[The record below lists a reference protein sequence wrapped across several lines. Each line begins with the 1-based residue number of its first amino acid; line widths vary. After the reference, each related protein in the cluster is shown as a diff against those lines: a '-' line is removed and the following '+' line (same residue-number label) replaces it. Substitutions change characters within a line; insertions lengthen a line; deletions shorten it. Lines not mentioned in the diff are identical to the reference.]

1 MNSLICND
9 TRKDELLLKTKRLGQ
24 SDLEVSAIGLGLMGM
39 SPMYG
44 QVNDEESIRTIHRA
58 LELGVTLL
66 DTADVYGNGH
76 NEQLL
81 GKALKDR
88 REQAVIASKFG
99 FSPNYEGISGH
110 PDYVKESID
119 KSLKRLD
126 VDYIDLYYQHRV
138 DPTIPIEETVGAMA
152 DIVKAG
158 KVRAIGLSEATPEQ
172 IRRAHATHPITALQ
186 TEYSL
191 WSREVESEI
200 LPTVNELGISFV
212 AYSPLSRGF
221 LSGELNKFE
230 DLEETDV
237 RRGLAR
243 FQPENFSK
251 NMELVD
257 KIKEMAMEKNCTPS
271 QLAIAWTIANGALPI
286 PGTKRIKYLEENVG
300 SLNIELTSEDLHRI
314 NVIMPNDAALGSR
327 Y

>member
-1 MNSLICND
+1 M
-9 TRKDELLLKTKRLGQ
+9 KTKKLGH

-39 SPMYG
+39 SPLYG
-44 QVNDEESIRTIHRA
+44 QVDDEESIRTIHHA
-58 LELGVTLL
+58 LDLGVTLL

-81 GKALKDR
+81 GKALKGR

-99 FSPNYEGISGH
+99 FSPNFEGIYGH

-138 DPTIPIEETVGAMA
+138 DPNVPIEETVGAMA
-152 DIVKAG
+152 DLVKAG

-172 IRRAHATHPITALQ
+172 IHRAHATHPITALQ

-200 LPTVNELGISFV
+200 MPTVNELGISFV
-212 AYSPLSRGF
+212 GYSPLSRGF

-230 DLEETDV
+230 DLEETDI
-237 RRGLAR
+237 RRGLPR

-251 NMELVD
+251 NVELVD
-257 KIKEMAMEKNCTPS
+257 KIKEMALEKNCTPS
-271 QLAIAWTIANGALPI
+271 QLAIAWTMAHGVLPI
-286 PGTKRIKYLEENVG
+286 PGTKRIKHLEENVE
-300 SLNIELTSEDLHRI
+300 SLNVNLTSEDLQRI
-314 NVIMPNDAALGSR
+314 NASMPNDAALGGR